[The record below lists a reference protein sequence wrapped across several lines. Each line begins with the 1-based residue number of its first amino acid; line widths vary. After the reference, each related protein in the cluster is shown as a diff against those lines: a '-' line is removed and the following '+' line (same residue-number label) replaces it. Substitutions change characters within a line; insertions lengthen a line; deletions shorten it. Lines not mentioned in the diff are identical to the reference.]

1 MEDKYVYEPDTEK
14 GKLFEIRDDL
24 ALVLYPISE
33 LSRAMQ
39 EAGVPRSIQ
48 SLRKWEEDGVTPQA
62 LFRESERKR
71 MYTPEQIQLFV
82 DTALECG
89 VRQGKSLANTGFPE
103 LIWMRMRELN
113 QRYLVNGA
121 GGDDE

>member
-1 MEDKYVYEPDTEK
+1 MEDKYVYIPDEKK
-14 GKLFEIRDDL
+14 GKLFAIRDDL
-24 ALVLYPISE
+24 ELTLYPISE
-33 LSRAMQ
+33 LARAMT

-48 SLRKWEEDGVTPQA
+48 SLRKWEEDGVTPPA

-71 MYTPEQIQLFV
+71 MYAPGQIQLYV

-103 LIWMRMRELN
+103 LIWLRMNEHN
-113 QRYLVNGA
+113 KTYL
-121 GGDDE
+121 GGE